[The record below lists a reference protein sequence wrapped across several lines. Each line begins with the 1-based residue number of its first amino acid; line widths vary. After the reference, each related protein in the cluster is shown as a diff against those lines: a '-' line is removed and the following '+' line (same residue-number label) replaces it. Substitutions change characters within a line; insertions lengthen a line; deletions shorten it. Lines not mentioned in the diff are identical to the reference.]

1 MLGAIIGDIVGSIYE
16 RNPIK
21 TKNFEFWGA
30 GCTFTDDTVMT
41 LAVAD
46 AILEHLREKEEFKE
60 TLVKKMQAFGRKYPF
75 AGYGKSFAN
84 WIYSECPEPY
94 NSFGNGSAMRVSACA
109 WLFGDLQSVIQCARQ
124 SAEVTHNHPEGIK
137 GAEAVAAAVFL
148 AKNKHSKEEIKKYIE
163 DNYYPLNMKLNEIR
177 QIYHFDVTCQGTV
190 PQAIIAFL
198 ESESFEDAIRNA
210 VSLGGDSD
218 TLAAITGSIAE
229 AYYGIPKDIQEKAM
243 GYLDVFLKSV
253 LAEYNNAV
261 IKNSKQ
267 NKLSEKEKNQ
277 ILLDLVSGCI
287 FGGAI
292 GDALGYPV
300 EFMKYKGIINEYGD
314 EGITE
319 FDLRHSGKAE
329 ISDDTQMTLY
339 TANALL
345 YGETRGALRGIAGPM
360 KGYIF
365 AAYQNWYYSQIGKD
379 IPKFGRNSW
388 IYNYEV
394 LRESRAPGNTCLSAI
409 AASGGSGS
417 PENEINNSKGCGGV
431 MRVASIGCYYAKY
444 GKTFLAA
451 KVGAEAAALTHGHP
465 LGYITAAFLSCLVCE
480 IIKDKLAEQKTDLLD
495 LVNETLEIIRE
506 MYGEKPHYNE
516 FEDIIK
522 KAIAL
527 SGEIHEDA
535 DAISQL
541 GEGWVAEEALAIA
554 VYSALKYKDRFRK
567 GVICAVNHDG
577 DSDSTGAI
585 TGNILGAYLGLSA
598 IDADGSIINKLEAYD
613 VMYEISQ
620 DLVKGCEMSE
630 FGKYEDVKWLSK
642 YVYCNYGE

>member
-1 MLGAIIGDIVGSIYE
+1 
-16 RNPIK
+16 
-21 TKNFEFWGA
+21 
-30 GCTFTDDTVMT
+30 MT

-46 AILEHLREKEEFKE
+46 AILEHLREKEDFKE

-360 KGYIF
+360 SGYIF

-431 MRVASIGCYYAKY
+431 MRVAPIGCYYAKY

-527 SGEIHEDA
+527 SGEIHEDT

-598 IDADGSIINKLEAYD
+598 INADGSIINKLEAYD

>member
-21 TKNFEFWGA
+21 TKNFEFWGD

-46 AILEHLREKEEFKE
+46 AIAEHKKSGADFKE
-60 TLVKKMQAFGRKYPF
+60 TLVKKMQEFGRRYPV

-84 WIYSECPEPY
+84 WIYSECPKPY

-109 WLFGDLQSVIQCARQ
+109 WLFDDLESIIQYAKM

-148 AKNKHSKEEIKKYIE
+148 AKQKHSKEEIKNYIE

-218 TLAAITGSIAE
+218 TLAAITGSVAE
-229 AYYGIPKDIQEKAM
+229 AYYGIPKELRDRAM
-243 GYLDVFLKSV
+243 EYPDGFLKSV
-253 LAEYNNAV
+253 LTDAEADINESNAQD
-261 IKNSKQ
+261 N
-267 NKLSEKEKNQ
+267 LSEKEKNQ
-277 ILLDLVSGCI
+277 ILLDPISGCI

-300 EFMKYKGIINEYGD
+300 EFMKYSGIVHEYGD

-319 FDLRHSGKAE
+319 FDMRRSGKAE

-360 KGYIF
+360 SGYIF
-365 AAYQNWYYSQIGKD
+365 AAYKNWYNSQIGKD
-379 IPKFGRNSW
+379 IPEYEKTSW
-388 IYNYEV
+388 VYNYEPM
-394 LRESRAPGNTCLSAI
+394 RERRAPGNTCLAAI
-409 AASGGSGS
+409 ASSRGEGST
-417 PENEINNSKGCGGV
+417 ENAINDSKGCGGV
-431 MRVASIGCYYAKY
+431 MRVAPIGCYYAKY

-465 LGYITAAFLSCLVCE
+465 LGYIPAAFLSCLVCE
-480 IIKDKLAEQKTDLLD
+480 IIKDKLAERKTDLLD
-495 LVNETLEIIRE
+495 LVNGTSEIIRE

-527 SGEIHEDA
+527 SGEMHEDA

-554 VYSALKYKDRFRK
+554 VYSALKYKDNFHK
-567 GVICAVNHDG
+567 CMVCAVNHDG

-585 TGNILGAYLGLSA
+585 AGNILGAYLGLSK
-598 IDADGSIINKLEAYD
+598 IDTDGNVVNKLEVYD

-630 FGKYEDVKWLSK
+630 YGKYKDVKWLSK
-642 YVYCNYGE
+642 YVYCSYGE

>member
-218 TLAAITGSIAE
+218 TLAGITGSIAE

>member
-46 AILEHLREKEEFKE
+46 AILEHLRGTGDFKE
-60 TLVKKMQAFGRKYPF
+60 ILVNKMQEFGRKYPL

-84 WIYSECPEPY
+84 WIYSECPKPY

-109 WLFGDLQSVIQCARQ
+109 WLFDDLESVIQYAKM

-243 GYLDVFLKSV
+243 GYLDVFLKPV

-431 MRVASIGCYYAKY
+431 MRVAPIGCYYAKY

>member
-1 MLGAIIGDIVGSIYE
+1 MFNFLKKKVNSHNKNSLILLTSDG
-16 RNPIK
+16 K
-21 TKNFEFWGA
+21 T
-30 GCTFTDDTVMT
+30 
-41 LAVAD
+41 L
-46 AILEHLREKEEFKE
+46 I
-60 TLVKKMQAFGRKYPF
+60 
-75 AGYGKSFAN
+75 
-84 WIYSECPEPY
+84 
-94 NSFGNGSAMRVSACA
+94 NSK
-109 WLFGDLQSVIQCARQ
+109 
-124 SAEVTHNHPEGIK
+124 T
-137 GAEAVAAAVFL
+137 
-148 AKNKHSKEEIKKYIE
+148 
-163 DNYYPLNMKLNEIR
+163 
-177 QIYHFDVTCQGTV
+177 
-190 PQAIIAFL
+190 
-198 ESESFEDAIRNA
+198 
-210 VSLGGDSD
+210 
-218 TLAAITGSIAE
+218 
-229 AYYGIPKDIQEKAM
+229 
-243 GYLDVFLKSV
+243 DVFLKSV
-253 LAEYNNAV
+253 LAEFNNAV
-261 IKNSKQ
+261 TKNSGQ

-277 ILLDLVSGCI
+277 ILLDLVSGCV

-300 EFMKYKGIINEYGD
+300 EFMKYKNIINEYGD
-314 EGITE
+314 DGITE

-431 MRVASIGCYYAKY
+431 MRVAPIGCYYAKY

-527 SGEIHEDA
+527 SGEIHEDT

>member
-300 EFMKYKGIINEYGD
+300 EFMKYKSIINEYGD

-360 KGYIF
+360 SGYIF
-365 AAYQNWYYSQIGKD
+365 AAYQNWYYSQIRKD

-431 MRVASIGCYYAKY
+431 MRVAPIGCYYAKY

-480 IIKDKLAEQKTDLLD
+480 IIKDKFAERITDLLD

>member
-21 TKNFEFWGA
+21 TKNFKFWGA

-46 AILEHLREKEEFKE
+46 AILEYLRGTGDFKE
-60 TLVKKMQAFGRKYPF
+60 ILVNKMQEFGRKYPL

-109 WLFGDLQSVIQCARQ
+109 WLFGDLESVIQCARM

-148 AKNKHSKEEIKKYIE
+148 AKQKHSKEEIKNYIE

-229 AYYGIPKDIQEKAM
+229 VYYGIPKDIQEKAT
-243 GYLDVFLKSV
+243 GYLDEFLKSV
-253 LAEYNNAV
+253 LAEFNNAV

-300 EFMKYKGIINEYGD
+300 EFMKYKNIINEYGD

-360 KGYIF
+360 SGYIF

-379 IPKFGRNSW
+379 IPKIGRNSW

-409 AASGGSGS
+409 AASGGSRS

-431 MRVASIGCYYAKY
+431 MRVAPIGCYYAKY

-480 IIKDKLAEQKTDLLD
+480 IIKDKFAERITDLLD

-535 DAISQL
+535 DAISKL

-567 GVICAVNHDG
+567 GVICAVNHNG

-585 TGNILGAYLGLSA
+585 AGNILGAYLGLSA
-598 IDADGSIINKLEAYD
+598 IDTDGSIINKLEAYD

>member
-46 AILEHLREKEEFKE
+46 AILEHLRGTGDFKE
-60 TLVKKMQAFGRKYPF
+60 ILVNKMQEFGRKYPL

-109 WLFGDLQSVIQCARQ
+109 WLFDDLESVIQYAKM

-148 AKNKHSKEEIKKYIE
+148 AKQKHSKEEIKNYIE

-229 AYYGIPKDIQEKAM
+229 VYYGIPKDIQEKAM
-243 GYLDVFLKSV
+243 WYLDEFLKSV
-253 LAEYNNAV
+253 LAEFNNAV
-261 IKNSKQ
+261 TKNSGQ

-300 EFMKYKGIINEYGD
+300 EFMKYKSIINEYGD
-314 EGITE
+314 DGITE

-360 KGYIF
+360 SGYIF

-379 IPKFGRNSW
+379 IPKIGRNSW

-431 MRVASIGCYYAKY
+431 MRVAPIGCYYAKY

-480 IIKDKLAEQKTDLLD
+480 IIKDKFAERITDLLD

-506 MYGEKPHYNE
+506 MYGEKLHYNE

-527 SGEIHEDA
+527 SGEIHEDS

-554 VYSALKYKDRFRK
+554 IYSALKYKDRFRK
-567 GVICAVNHDG
+567 GIICAVNHNG

-585 TGNILGAYLGLSA
+585 AGNILGAYLGLSA

>member
-16 RNPIK
+16 RNSIK
-21 TKNFEFWGA
+21 TKNFKFWGA

-177 QIYHFDVTCQGTV
+177 QRYHFDVTCQGTV

-431 MRVASIGCYYAKY
+431 MRVAPIGCYYAKY

>member
-431 MRVASIGCYYAKY
+431 MRVAPIGCYYAKY

>member
-300 EFMKYKGIINEYGD
+300 EFMKYKNIINEYGD
-314 EGITE
+314 DGITE

-431 MRVASIGCYYAKY
+431 MRVAPIGCYYAKY

-527 SGEIHEDA
+527 SGEIHEDT

>member
-46 AILEHLREKEEFKE
+46 AILEHLRGTGDFKE
-60 TLVKKMQAFGRKYPF
+60 ILVNKMQEFGRKYPL

-84 WIYSECPEPY
+84 WIYSECPKPY

-109 WLFGDLQSVIQCARQ
+109 WLFDDLESVIQYAKM

-148 AKNKHSKEEIKKYIE
+148 AKQKHSKEEIKNYIE
-163 DNYYPLNMKLNEIR
+163 DNYYPLNIKLNEIR

-345 YGETRGALRGIAGPM
+345 YGETRGALRGIAGSM

-431 MRVASIGCYYAKY
+431 MRVAPIGCYYAKY

-451 KVGAEAAALTHGHP
+451 KVGAEAAALTHVHP

>member
-1 MLGAIIGDIVGSIYE
+1 MFNFLKKKVNSHNKNSLILLTSDG
-16 RNPIK
+16 K
-21 TKNFEFWGA
+21 T
-30 GCTFTDDTVMT
+30 
-41 LAVAD
+41 L
-46 AILEHLREKEEFKE
+46 I
-60 TLVKKMQAFGRKYPF
+60 
-75 AGYGKSFAN
+75 
-84 WIYSECPEPY
+84 
-94 NSFGNGSAMRVSACA
+94 NSK
-109 WLFGDLQSVIQCARQ
+109 
-124 SAEVTHNHPEGIK
+124 T
-137 GAEAVAAAVFL
+137 
-148 AKNKHSKEEIKKYIE
+148 
-163 DNYYPLNMKLNEIR
+163 
-177 QIYHFDVTCQGTV
+177 
-190 PQAIIAFL
+190 
-198 ESESFEDAIRNA
+198 
-210 VSLGGDSD
+210 
-218 TLAAITGSIAE
+218 
-229 AYYGIPKDIQEKAM
+229 
-243 GYLDVFLKSV
+243 DVFLKSV
-253 LAEYNNAV
+253 LAEFNNAV
-261 IKNSKQ
+261 TKNSGQ

-300 EFMKYKGIINEYGD
+300 EFMKYKSIINEYGD

-379 IPKFGRNSW
+379 IPKIGRNSW
-388 IYNYEV
+388 IYNYEI

-431 MRVASIGCYYAKY
+431 MRVAPIGCYYAKY

-480 IIKDKLAEQKTDLLD
+480 IIKDKLAERKTDLLD

-506 MYGEKPHYNE
+506 MYCEKLHYNE

-522 KAIAL
+522 KAIDL

-567 GVICAVNHDG
+567 GVICAVNHNG

-585 TGNILGAYLGLSA
+585 AGNILGAYLGLSA

>member
-16 RNPIK
+16 RNSIK
-21 TKNFEFWGA
+21 TKNFKFWGA

-46 AILEHLREKEEFKE
+46 AILEHLRGTGDFKE
-60 TLVKKMQAFGRKYPF
+60 ILVNKMQEFGRKYPL

-109 WLFGDLQSVIQCARQ
+109 WLFGDLESVIQCARM

-148 AKNKHSKEEIKKYIE
+148 AKQKHSKEEIKNYIE

-229 AYYGIPKDIQEKAM
+229 VYYGIPKDIQEKAT
-243 GYLDVFLKSV
+243 GYLDEFLKSV
-253 LAEYNNAV
+253 LAEFNNAV

-300 EFMKYKGIINEYGD
+300 EFMKYKNIINEYGD

-379 IPKFGRNSW
+379 IPKIGRNSW
-388 IYNYEV
+388 IYNYEA
-394 LRESRAPGNTCLSAI
+394 LRESRAPGNSCLSAI
-409 AASGGSGS
+409 ATSGGTGS

-431 MRVASIGCYYAKY
+431 MRVAPIGCYYAKS
-444 GKTFLAA
+444 GSRFLAA

-465 LGYITAAFLSCLVCE
+465 LGYIPAAFLSCLVCE
-480 IIKDKLAEQKTDLLD
+480 IIKDKLAERKTDLLD

-506 MYGEKPHYNE
+506 MYCEKLHYNE

-554 VYSALKYKDRFRK
+554 VYSALKYKDRFHK
-567 GVICAVNHDG
+567 GVICAVNHNG

-598 IDADGSIINKLEAYD
+598 IDTDGSIINKLEAYD

>member
-1 MLGAIIGDIVGSIYE
+1 
-16 RNPIK
+16 
-21 TKNFEFWGA
+21 
-30 GCTFTDDTVMT
+30 MT

-46 AILEHLREKEEFKE
+46 AILEHLREKEDFKE

-360 KGYIF
+360 SGYIF

-431 MRVASIGCYYAKY
+431 MRVAPIGCYYAKY

-527 SGEIHEDA
+527 SGEIHEDT

>member
-21 TKNFEFWGA
+21 TKNFEFWGE

-46 AILEHLREKEEFKE
+46 AILEHRREKEDFKE
-60 TLVKKMQAFGRKYPF
+60 TLVKKMQELGRKYPI

-84 WIYSECPEPY
+84 WIYSECPKPY
-94 NSFGNGSAMRVSACA
+94 NSFGNGSAMRVSAFA
-109 WLFGDLQSVIQCARQ
+109 WLFDDLESVIQYAKM

-148 AKNKHSKEEIKKYIE
+148 ARQKHSKEEIKNYIE
-163 DNYYPLNMKLNEIR
+163 DNYYPLNMKLNDIR

-198 ESESFEDAIRNA
+198 ESENFEDAIRNA

-243 GYLDVFLKSV
+243 GYLDEFLKSV
-253 LAEYNNAV
+253 LAEFNNTV
-261 IKNSKQ
+261 IKNSEQ

-277 ILLDLVSGCI
+277 ILLDSVSGCI

-345 YGETRGALRGIAGPM
+345 YGETRGALRGIARPM
-360 KGYIF
+360 KNYIF
-365 AAYQNWYYSQIGKD
+365 MAYQNWYNSQIRKSVSEHE
-379 IPKFGRNSW
+379 KCCW
-388 IYNYEV
+388 IYNYEI
-394 LRESRAPGNTCLSAI
+394 LRESRAPGNQCLSAI
-409 AASGGSGS
+409 ATSGGLGS
-417 PENEINNSKGCGGV
+417 PENEINNNKGCGGV
-431 MRVASIGCYYAKY
+431 MRVAPIGCYYAKY

-451 KVGAEAAALTHGHP
+451 EVGAEAAALTHGHP
-465 LGYITAAFLSCLVCE
+465 LGYIPAAFLSCLVCE
-480 IIKDKLAEQKTDLLD
+480 IIKDKLAERKTDLLD
-495 LVNETLEIIRE
+495 LVNETLEIISK
-506 MYGEKPHYNE
+506 MYGEKPHYNG

-522 KAIAL
+522 KAIVL
-527 SGEIHEDA
+527 SGEIHEDF

-567 GVICAVNHDG
+567 GVICAVNHNG

-585 TGNILGAYLGLSA
+585 AGNILGAYLGLSA
-598 IDADGSIINKLEAYD
+598 IDTDGSITNKLEAYD

-630 FGKYEDVKWLSK
+630 FEEYEDVKWLSK